1 MNRRQ
6 RVKRNKKLY
15 IAIKELN
22 DQVAKDL
29 GMGEVSETGIA
40 VVYNRI
46 KNNPQSA
53 KLTIKHHKK
62 YVLGENR

>member
-6 RVKRNKKLY
+6 RLKRNKKLY

-22 DQVAKDL
+22 DQVSKDL
-29 GMGEVSETGIA
+29 GMGEVSETGIT

-46 KNNPQSA
+46 KKNPQSV
-53 KLTIKHHKK
+53 KLTLKHHKK
-62 YVLGENR
+62 YVLGEK